1 MKSPLAIVD
10 VDRTET
16 WTRYRPGL
24 CDSCAANCCTM
35 PVEVKLAD
43 LVRLEWVDPFEAE
56 HDEPKAIAK
65 RLTKAGLIDHF
76 NFKNNIFTL
85 ARRASGD
92 CANLDAQSRRCTVY
106 EKRPN
111 TCRLHPQVGPKPH
124 HCPYGAVAFTSSR

>member
-43 LVRLEWVDPFEAE
+43 LVRLEWWTPL
-56 HDEPKAIAK
+56 K
-65 RLTKAGLIDHF
+65 
-76 NFKNNIFTL
+76 
-85 ARRASGD
+85 
-92 CANLDAQSRRCTVY
+92 
-106 EKRPN
+106 PN
-111 TCRLHPQVGPKPH
+111 TTSPKPL
-124 HCPYGAVAFTSSR
+124 PNA